1 MNAAPPWL
9 MTPWLIAMKG
19 HPATGKSVV
28 AQALAQRLRIPLIDK
43 DDIKDVVLG
52 LPDANALA
60 YAAMWQI
67 VATQLTVGLSV
78 IAVSPLSYPEGYERA
93 RAIARQH
100 AARLLVVE
108 TVLPEA
114 EWRRRLDARDP
125 ANSAHKIRGW
135 EAMQAMLRQYA
146 GCWQY
151 PIAPEHHLMVDTSA
165 PPDLA
170 VERILARLAANR
182 LDPKPATEP
191 ATAPG
196 PGSDTEPEP
205 EKELP

>member
-1 MNAAPPWL
+1 MSATSSAA
-9 MTPWLIAMKG
+9 PWLIAMKG

-52 LPDANALA
+52 LPNANDLA

-67 VATQLTVGLSV
+67 AATQLALGLSV
-78 IAVSPLSYPEGYERA
+78 IAVSPLSYPVGYA
-93 RAIARQH
+93 RACEIAQRH

-125 ANSAHKIRGW
+125 ADSAHKIRGW

-151 PIAPEHHLMVDTSA
+151 PIAPEHHLVVDTSA
-165 PPDLA
+165 PTAAA
-170 VERILARLAANR
+170 VEQVLARLGQSTH
-182 LDPKPATEP
+182 L
-191 ATAPG
+191 
-196 PGSDTEPEP
+196 DTE
-205 EKELP
+205 KDLS